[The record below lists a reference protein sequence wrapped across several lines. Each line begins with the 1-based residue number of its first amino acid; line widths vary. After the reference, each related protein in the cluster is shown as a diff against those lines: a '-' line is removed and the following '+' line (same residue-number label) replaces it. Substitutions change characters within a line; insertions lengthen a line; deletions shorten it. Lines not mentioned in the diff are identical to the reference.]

1 MNDGASTLVYL
12 SLFSSTPHIGPNRP
26 TKEY

>member
-1 MNDGASTLVYL
+1 MNDGASTMASV
-12 SLFSSTPHIGPNRP
+12 SLFPFTPHIGPNKP